1 MLNRYV
7 LGVLTFVFGP
17 ALFANTSI
25 TVKNNT
31 DVPVTLSHTNYNRI
45 VMKNDKIVDFAFP
58 DGAMGLKRDEQ
69 DGSVYV
75 IPTIQSPFTL
85 FLATES
91 GRHFS
96 VTVNSEDSLGKTI
109 ELVPNFQ
116 APVVQPANRVAQAL
130 PKESAEQNL
139 ISLIQ
144 HMENH
149 KPIAGFTVKDTR
161 KVERWKKGLTLTKRQ
176 IWQGNKLQGEV
187 IELYNGGRT
196 PLILDETWFNQ
207 ADTQALKFSQKE
219 LPAKQT
225 AFLYRVSGGAG
236 EINHG

>member
-7 LGVLTFVFGP
+7 LGVLTFALGQV
-17 ALFANTSI
+17 LFANTSI
-25 TVKNNT
+25 TVKNNM

-116 APVVQPANRVAQAL
+116 APVVQPLNTLAEGL
-130 PKESAEQNL
+130 PKESSEQNL

-149 KPIAGFTVKDTR
+149 KPIAGFAIKDTR
-161 KVERWKKGLTLTKRQ
+161 KVERWRKGLTLTKRQ

-187 IELYNGGRT
+187 IELYNGGHA
-196 PLILDETWFNQ
+196 PLVLDEAWFNQ

-225 AFLYRVSGGAG
+225 AFLYRVSGGSG
-236 EINHG
+236 EVNRG